1 MRQLYT
7 EDLKA
12 AKRAGPLS
20 SNDSCCTA
28 RMVTPAAPAPDRAH
42 PAGMLALLR
51 ERFGFDAFLPGQRE
65 VIEALLEHRRALA
78 VFPTGAGKS
87 ICYQLPA
94 LAFEGITLVVSPLIA
109 LMKDQIDWLGQHGI
123 AAARMDSTLGPEA
136 LASVHEALEQ
146 GTLRLLYVAPE
157 RFQNERFLRSLAR
170 WKIALFAI
178 DEAHCIS
185 EWGHNFRPDYLK
197 LAGIARE
204 VGAERILALTATA
217 TPSVARD
224 IRAAFDI
231 PDSGAI
237 VTGFYRPNLELVTE
251 AVRGGERDARL
262 LERLRQ
268 RPPGP
273 TIVYVTL
280 QKAAERI
287 ADELSRA
294 GFPAHAYHAGLEPER
309 RAQVQDEWKR
319 SDRGIVVA
327 TIAFGM
333 GIDKA
338 DVRYV
343 YHYNLPKSLESYSQE
358 IGRAGRDGAPS
369 VVELFVCDAD
379 VPTLENFAYGDTP
392 TERALRGL
400 IADVLGRG
408 ESFAL
413 NLTELGDRH
422 DIRALVLRTAL
433 TYLELLG
440 VLRQGTPF
448 YAGYRFRPKLPIEQI
463 VAQFSGEPAQFLER
477 LLAQAKAGRSWLT
490 IDPEALAGRLR
501 QPRERV
507 VRALEVLEQRGL
519 GVLESSD
526 VRHRFSRVEGVAA
539 DVEPLVAELN
549 ARFARREASDIER
562 IRQVLALARSSGCL
576 TNALVAHFGQ
586 RRAAPCGHCSGCAR
600 TSAAEP
606 AQPEPAQ
613 PEPALSA
620 ADQQALHELMLEQ
633 PRALEEPRQLAR
645 FLCGLTSPAV
655 SRARLARHACF
666 GILAERSFVQVLR
679 LCERLLEQ
687 AGISSR
693 QQ

>member
-1 MRQLYT
+1 ML
-7 EDLKA
+7 
-12 AKRAGPLS
+12 
-20 SNDSCCTA
+20 
-28 RMVTPAAPAPDRAH
+28 TPAALAPDRAH

-51 ERFGFDAFLPGQRE
+51 ERFGFDGFLPGQRE
-65 VIEALLEHRRALA
+65 VIAALLEHRRALA

-94 LAFEGITLVVSPLIA
+94 LAFEGVTLVVSPLIA

-136 LASVHEALEQ
+136 LAAVHEALDR

-157 RFQNERFLRSLAR
+157 RFQNERFLHSLSR

-217 TPSVARD
+217 TPAVARD
-224 IRAAFDI
+224 IQAAFDI
-231 PDSGAI
+231 PEAGAI
-237 VTGFYRPNLELVTE
+237 VTGFYRPNLELVAE
-251 AVRGGERDARL
+251 AVRGSERDARL

-268 RPPGP
+268 RPAGP

-280 QKAAERI
+280 QKVAERV
-287 ADELSRA
+287 AGELSRA
-294 GFPAHAYHAGLEPER
+294 GFPAQAYHAGLDPER

-369 VVELFVCDAD
+369 IVELFVSDAD

-392 TERALRGL
+392 TERALGGL

-463 VAQFSGEPAQFLER
+463 IAQFSGEPAQFLER
-477 LLAQAKAGRSWLT
+477 LLAQAKVGRSWLT
-490 IDPEALAGRLR
+490 IDPEALAERLR
-501 QPRERV
+501 QPRARV

-519 GVLESSD
+519 GVLEASD
-526 VRHRFSRVEGVAA
+526 VRHRFSRVDGVAT
-539 DVEPLVAELN
+539 DVEGLVAELN

-576 TNALVAHFGQ
+576 TNALAAHFGQ
-586 RRAAPCGHCSGCAR
+586 QRGAPCGHCSGCCPSGTAE
-600 TSAAEP
+600 AAQ
-606 AQPEPAQ
+606 AEPAQ

-620 ADQQALHELMLEQ
+620 ADRQALHELRLEHPQ
-633 PRALEEPRQLAR
+633 ALEEPRQLAR
-645 FLCGLTSPAV
+645 FSCGLTSPAT
-655 SRARLARHACF
+655 SRARLTRHPSF
-666 GILAERSFVQVLR
+666 GIFAEHSFVQVLR
-679 LCERLLEQ
+679 LCEGLLKQ
-687 AGISSR
+687 AGTSWR
-693 QQ
+693 K